1 MCYLPI
7 NSPSALSAGV
17 CPNPAARELCRAM
30 PTPLEEQLRITLASI
45 GDAVLSTDAQGR
57 IVFANKVALDLLRVS
72 EPEILGKP
80 LEEVFRIVNE
90 FTRAPVENPVGR
102 VLRDRAVTG
111 LANHTILITRNGD
124 EIPID
129 DCASPIRGEGG
140 ELHGAVL
147 IFRDITARRQ
157 SELTT
162 RLLASIVESSEDAIV
177 SKDVN
182 GIVTSWNRG
191 AERIFGYTAAEMI
204 GKPIAVIAAPG
215 HLDEMP
221 EILERIKRGERID
234 HYQTMR
240 RAKDGSLVNVSL
252 TVSPIRDA
260 SGRIIG
266 ASKIAR
272 DITAQVRAQAEIAEQ
287 RERLRVTLHSLGD
300 AVIST
305 DYQGNVTYLNPV
317 AERLT
322 GWSNAEA
329 DGAPLPEVFCIV
341 NEETRKPA
349 ESPVARVLREGQVV
363 GLANHTVLISRS
375 GVEYCIDDSAAPI
388 RDTSGAIT
396 GVVLVFRDST
406 DKRNAQKKIESQTV
420 ELRRAITDLNQFAY
434 AVSHDLREPLRNI
447 ANYAELLVRRFPG
460 EADSDVERFKSF
472 ITQGVTRMETLL
484 SDILTYSLVGAP
496 EEHPPVP
503 VDGNEVLAKTLE
515 NLHAAIVESGAVI
528 TNDSLPMLRASAMH
542 LSQLF
547 QNLLSN
553 AIKYRSSRPPRIH
566 IRVVRLQNDWR
577 FSVVDNGIGIEPQYF
592 QKIFGVFKRL
602 HGKTVPGTG
611 IGLAICA
618 KVVERYGGRIWVESY
633 PGEGST
639 FHFTLPAMNP

>member
-140 ELHGAVL
+140 EIHGAVL
-147 IFRDITARRQ
+147 IFRDISARRQ

-204 GKPIAVIAAPG
+204 GKPIEVIAAPG

-460 EADSDVERFKSF
+460 EADSDVERFESF